1 MLFNSWEFVVLVI
14 TTFVV
19 YYLPWVKRWQTY
31 VLLVSGFVFYAVDS
45 FWLLLLLLLSGI
57 LNALSSYMAR
67 YHSHPRFFSTIG
79 VVFNL
84 ILLSL
89 FKYGGLLSK
98 SFGAIDTELGHFL
111 CVLPLPLGISF
122 YTFSGISLVIDAY
135 KDRLRPCTN
144 HDSRPSFWIY
154 IRDTMLYICFFPKLL
169 AGPIIKSRDFFAD
182 INVKL
187 LRNIDWQFV
196 FKSLVI
202 GYFLK
207 MVIADNLKDFTFW
220 LPFRYSGY
228 MGSGSLL
235 TLVFG
240 YSVQMFADFAGY
252 SLIAIGIASLFGYRL
267 PDNFNFPYISKS
279 FREFWKRWHITLS
292 QFLMEYLYISL
303 GGNRKGKART
313 YVNLLLTMMLGGLWH
328 GAAWNFLMWGTY
340 HGLCLV
346 IERILCGKREHCLN
360 LGSSSLALK
369 ISRVLSIVLV
379 FVMVSFGWLLFKL
392 PLGETARVIC
402 AIGMNYGK
410 MSFFEMRFFPVLI
423 YMLPVLFYHFVYLFR
438 EKKWIQQYV
447 LGYSYV
453 FYGLM
458 LFMILTNS
466 GSVSQ
471 FVYFQF

>member
-14 TTFVV
+14 VTFVV
-19 YYLPWVKRWQTY
+19 YYLPWVKRWQPY
-31 VLLVSGFVFYAVDS
+31 VLLVSSFVFYAVDS
-45 FWLLLLLLLSGI
+45 FELLFLLLASGV

-67 YHSHPRFFSTIG
+67 YKGYPRFFSTIG

-84 ILLSL
+84 LLLSL
-89 FKYGGLLSK
+89 FKYGGWLSE
-98 SFGAIDTELGHFL
+98 SFWGIETELGHFL

-135 KDRLRPCTN
+135 KDRFN
-144 HDSRPSFWIY
+144 SNKNQEIFPSFGTY
-154 IRDTMLYICFFPKLL
+154 FRDTMLYVCFFPKLL
-169 AGPIIKSRDFFAD
+169 AGPIVKSRVFFAG
-182 INVKL
+182 INQKL
-187 LRNIDWQFV
+187 LRDIDWQFV
-196 FKSLVI
+196 FKSLVV

-228 MGSGSLL
+228 MGTGSLL

-252 SLIAIGIASLFGYRL
+252 SLIAIGVAAIFGYRL
-267 PDNFNFPYISKS
+267 PDNFNYPYISKS

-292 QFLMEYLYISL
+292 QFLMEYLYISM
-303 GGNRKGKART
+303 GGNRRGKVRT
-313 YVNLLLTMMLGGLWH
+313 YVNLQLTMMLGGLWH

-346 IERILCGKREHCLN
+346 LERVLCGRRDYCLN
-360 LGSSSLALK
+360 FGF
-369 ISRVLSIVLV
+369 SRFAIKCSTYFSMLFV
-379 FVMVSFGWLLFKL
+379 FIIVSFGWLLFKL
-392 PLGETARVIC
+392 SLGETINLIC
-402 AIGMNYGK
+402 AIVTNWGEFP
-410 MSFFEMRFFPVLI
+410 FFEMRFFPVLI
-423 YMLPVLFYHFVYLFR
+423 YMVPVFFYHFIYLWR
-438 EKKWIQQYV
+438 EKKWIQQY
-447 LGYSYV
+447 LLHYSYV
-453 FYGLM
+453 LYGLM
-458 LFMILTNS
+458 LFLILTNS